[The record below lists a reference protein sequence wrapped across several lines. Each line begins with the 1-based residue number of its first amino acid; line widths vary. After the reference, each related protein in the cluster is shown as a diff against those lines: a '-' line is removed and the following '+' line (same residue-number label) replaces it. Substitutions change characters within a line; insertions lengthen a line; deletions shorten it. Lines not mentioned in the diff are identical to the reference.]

1 MSGKVKIL
9 LLISLL
15 IFCNA
20 NMRAD
25 ASFNKDSLMIVLS
38 KLSDSS
44 QLKLMDTW
52 SHEHLSRDF
61 SKDYIDMLYIK
72 SKQLNNKWFIGEAY
86 YLYSYYYYDGNWD
99 SMHYYTVSPLRFLL
113 VVVMIVQ

>member
-1 MSGKVKIL
+1 
-9 LLISLL
+9 
-15 IFCNA
+15 
-20 NMRAD
+20 MRAD

-72 SKQLNNKWFIGEAY
+72 SKQLNNKWFLGEAY
-86 YLYSYYYYDGNWD
+86 YLLFVTRCRIIAMLATIGMVCFSFGL
-99 SMHYYTVSPLRFLL
+99 PKA
-113 VVVMIVQ
+113 